1 MNLPAVPRQR
11 GFAIVTA
18 IFLLVV
24 LAALG
29 AFIVNVSST
38 QQIGSALDVQGVRAY
53 HAAKSGIDWG
63 IYQVTRNGN
72 LCTDAPGATSFPV
85 FTPPATATTMQG
97 FAIAVTCTRYPD
109 ASGGPAVFEIEAIA
123 CNPPAAGPV
132 CPGNPAAIGYVERR
146 LRVTL

>member
-1 MNLPAVPRQR
+1 MKRASRPHSA

-18 IFLLVV
+18 IFVLVA

-29 AFIVNVSST
+29 AFIVTVSTS
-38 QQIGSALDVQGVRAY
+38 QQVGSALDVQGVRAY
-53 HAAKSGIDWG
+53 HAARAGIEWG

-85 FTPPATATTMQG
+85 FTPPATATTLQG
-97 FAIAVTCTRYPD
+97 FAIAVTCTRHPD
-109 ASGGPAVFEIEAIA
+109 ASGGPAVFEIESVA
-123 CNPPAAGPV
+123 CSPPAAGPA
-132 CPGNPAAIGYVERR
+132 CPGNPAAVGYVERR